1 MTVIADGH
9 SSYTIKPII
18 LESDMDDEL
27 RAYLDAMRSEFNN
40 AQERLLN
47 RLASLEQ
54 DFQNTKGFLVGD
66 AIVSGRRWLDLD
78 ERVNRLERDRKADG

>member
-1 MTVIADGH
+1 
-9 SSYTIKPII
+9 
-18 LESDMDDEL
+18 MDDEL
-27 RAYLDAMRSEFNN
+27 KAYLDAMRSEFND

-78 ERVNRLERDRKADG
+78 ERVNRLERNRKADG

>member
-1 MTVIADGH
+1 
-9 SSYTIKPII
+9 
-18 LESDMDDEL
+18 MDDEL
-27 RAYLDAMRSEFNN
+27 RAYLDAMRSEFND

>member
-9 SSYTIKPII
+9 SSYATEPTI
-18 LESDMDDEL
+18 LEGDVDDEL
-27 RAYLDAMRSEFNN
+27 RAYLDAMRSEFND
-40 AQERLLN
+40 ARERLLN

>member
-1 MTVIADGH
+1 
-9 SSYTIKPII
+9 
-18 LESDMDDEL
+18 MDDEL
-27 RAYLDAMRSEFNN
+27 RAYLDAMRSEFND

-66 AIVSGRRWLDLD
+66 AIVSGRRWLDLE
-78 ERVNRLERDRKADG
+78 ERVNRLERDRKGDG

>member
-1 MTVIADGH
+1 MAVIADGH
-9 SSYTIKPII
+9 SSYATEPTI
-18 LESDMDDEL
+18 LEGDVDDEL
-27 RAYLDAMRSEFNN
+27 RAYLDAMRSEFND

-47 RLASLEQ
+47 RLASLKQ

-78 ERVNRLERDRKADG
+78 ERANRLERDRKADG

>member
-1 MTVIADGH
+1 
-9 SSYTIKPII
+9 
-18 LESDMDDEL
+18 MDDEL
-27 RAYLDAMRSEFNN
+27 RAYLDAMRSEFND

-66 AIVSGRRWLDLD
+66 AIVSGRRWLDIE
-78 ERVNRLERDRKADG
+78 ERVNRLERDRKAGG

>member
-1 MTVIADGH
+1 
-9 SSYTIKPII
+9 
-18 LESDMDDEL
+18 MDDEL
-27 RAYLDAMRSEFNN
+27 RAYLDAMRSEFND

-78 ERVNRLERDRKADG
+78 ARVNRLECNRKTDG